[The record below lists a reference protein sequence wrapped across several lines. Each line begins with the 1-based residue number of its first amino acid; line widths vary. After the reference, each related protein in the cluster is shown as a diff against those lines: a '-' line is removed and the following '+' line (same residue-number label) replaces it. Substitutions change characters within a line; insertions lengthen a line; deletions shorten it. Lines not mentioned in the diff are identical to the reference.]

1 MIQVLGTPFEP
12 AEALAAF
19 MATAGEGAIASF
31 VGIVRGEGG
40 VETLTL
46 DHYPGFTETEIARLV
61 DALIAR
67 HGLSAATVI
76 HRYGAMRPGEPIMF
90 AATAAPHRR
99 AALRALDELI
109 DRLKTEA
116 PFWKNERR
124 GGGDHWLEATDIDR
138 ADAERWVTSDE

>member
-1 MIQVLGTPFEP
+1 MIHVLEAPFDP
-12 AEALAAF
+12 AEALATF
-19 MATAGEGAIASF
+19 MAGAGEGAIVSF

-46 DHYPGFTETEIARLV
+46 DHYPGFTETEIARVV
-61 DALIAR
+61 DALIAK

-76 HRYGAMRPGEPIMF
+76 HRFGAMLPGEPIMF

-99 AALRALDELI
+99 AAMHALDELV

-116 PFWKNERR
+116 PFWKKEHR
-124 GGGDHWLEATDIDR
+124 GGTERWLEASA
-138 ADAERWVTSDE
+138 ADWADVERWGTSDA